1 MIGDDLRA
9 LRKARGHSLRHLAE
23 RCGMTHEGVRYVE
36 SGRGFLTSA
45 ETIAAVYKH
54 RLALV
59 YGNGKLVRLHGSI
72 GRQLAAV
79 RRLLDKS
86 RADIIGI
93 SLADIT
99 AIETDAPRTTVA
111 MAALYARL
119 LGDADVSLSLELR
132 PIPRPRPRPKKET
145 TNVHRHHC

>member
-45 ETIAAVYKH
+45 EAIANVYRH
-54 RLALV
+54 RLVLV
-59 YGNGKLVRLHGSI
+59 YADGKLVRLHGPI
-72 GRQLAAV
+72 GRQLAAI
-79 RRLLDKS
+79 RRLLNKS

-93 SLADIT
+93 SLADII
-99 AIETDAPRTTVA
+99 AVETDAARVTVA
-111 MAALYARL
+111 MAALYAKL

-132 PIPRPRPRPKKET
+132 PIPRPRVKSKES
-145 TNVHRHHC
+145 TNDRLTHC

>member
-9 LRKARGHSLRHLAE
+9 LRKARGHSLRHLAA
-23 RCGMTHEGVRYVE
+23 RCGLTYEGVRYVE
-36 SGRGFLTSA
+36 AGRGFLTSA
-45 ETIAAVYKH
+45 EAIAAVYRH

-59 YGNGKLVRLHGSI
+59 YGDGKLVRLHGPI

-79 RRLLDKS
+79 RRLLNKS

-99 AIETDAPRTTVA
+99 AIETDARRVTVA

-132 PIPRPRPRPKKET
+132 PIPRPRPKKET
-145 TNVHRHHC
+145 TNVQRTHC